1 MIIEK
6 VRLVD
11 AVCSLKPNVTF
22 KTDGDLIAEW
32 DINNT
37 NETQPTQSEI
47 DAEIIRLQAE
57 YDAQAYARNRASE
70 YPSQGDQMD
79 MIYKDNK
86 NSTTTHADA
95 VEAVKTKWP
104 KDNSGPV

>member
-37 NETQPTQSEI
+37 NETQPTEAEI

-57 YDAQAYARNRASE
+57 YDAQAYARARQPL
-70 YPSQGDQMD
+70 YPVIGDQLDDLYHKGAFSAEMTATLKKV
-79 MIYKDNK
+79 KDDN
-86 NSTTTHADA
+86 
-95 VEAVKTKWP
+95 P
-104 KDNSGPV
+104 K